1 MSKDNPGV
9 LHDATNSW
17 NGYNHQG
24 KIALYFAV
32 MEITKL
38 IRDGSDRKANEDL
51 LGAYFLEVEYT
62 EDFSIGRIE
71 PGGVL
76 CYDTIH
82 QVKDRQDTALSKYE
96 SAIQGLAVNMI
107 RHPEVKTAYLHVT
120 QKISTVDK
128 TKPFEDSVS
137 EMIKKTAWIDEQERA
152 AQKEEDSEKKKEKL
166 DWLAQVRAGL
176 PSIWQNPANLKKIL
190 KYPYEMPGDKTR
202 DYCPEEEA
210 KEYVQRSLRNFYSKH
225 DPDREYKISS
235 EFIDKSYQYLL
246 EKLNEHVVFRS
257 KHYSDKKVQR
267 HIQLSDLYG
276 WLVSDEIE
284 QMGEEYYLY
293 QIKEGYLNYVEYFC
307 SICVRGCCEMCPTDN
322 FMMWFRCM
330 KPRELKDFFLQTNPN
345 VPRSI
350 DIGQYPKF
358 LQESGI
364 RNPFWE
370 GLRKNIQKP
379 EKLNVHNAV
388 RYLGKDSRTYILT
401 TLTANIPDDED
412 DDDVFV
418 QEEAEREV
426 NMICTE
432 IYKNQNESE
441 QNLGGKCLISKNID
455 VESVQERALT
465 INPSDIFSD
474 NRSIAASAA
483 ISIVPGK
490 TFRRKYMRKEQE
502 EA

>member
-1 MSKDNPGV
+1 MSQDNPGI

-32 MEITKL
+32 KKITEL
-38 IRDGSDRKANEDL
+38 IQA
-51 LGAYFLEVEYT
+51 GADQKTNQAVLATHFLEVEYT
-62 EDFSIGRIE
+62 EDFSIGTIGA
-71 PGGVL
+71 GGEL
-76 CYDTIH
+76 RYQTIH
-82 QVKDRQDTALSKYE
+82 QVKDRQDTGLKAYE
-96 SAIQGLAVNMI
+96 SAIQGLAVNMV
-107 RHPEVKTAYLHVT
+107 RHPEVQNAYLHT
-120 QKISTVDK
+120 TRKLSDEKDK
-128 TKPFEDSVS
+128 TFSKSVRD
-137 EMIKKTAWIDEQERA
+137 MVQNTAWIGEQEIK
-152 AQKEEDSEKKKEKL
+152 AQKKKDPVKRQAAL
-166 DWLAQVRAGL
+166 DWLAKVRAEL
-176 PSIWQNPANLKKIL
+176 PTLWQKPGELDKIR
-190 KYPYEMPGDKTR
+190 KYPYEMPGGGTR
-202 DYCPEEEA
+202 DHCPNEEA
-210 KEYVQRSLRNFYSKH
+210 SEYLKKSLREFYGKH
-225 DPDREYKISS
+225 DPDRGYKQSS

-267 HIQLSDLYG
+267 HIPLSDLYS
-276 WLVSDEIE
+276 WLISDEIE
-284 QMGEEYYLY
+284 NMGEEYYLY
-293 QIKEGYLNYVEYFC
+293 QIKEGYLNYVEHFC
-307 SICVRGCCEMCPTDN
+307 SICVRSCCETCPTDN

-345 VPRSI
+345 VPGSI

-370 GLRKNIQKP
+370 GLRRNTQKP
-379 EKLNVHNAV
+379 EELQAHNDV

-401 TLTANIPDDED
+401 TLTANIPDEED

-432 IYKNQNESE
+432 IYKNQNELE
-441 QNLGGKCLISKNID
+441 RDLGGKCLISKNID
-455 VESVQERALT
+455 VESVRERALT

-474 NRSIAASAA
+474 SRSIAVSTA

-490 TFRRKYMRKEQE
+490 IFRKKYMRKEQE

>member
-32 MEITKL
+32 KEITKL

-128 TKPFEDSVS
+128 TKPFEDSVC

-235 EFIDKSYQYLL
+235 EFIAKSYQYLL

-257 KHYSDKKVQR
+257 KHYSNKKVQR
-267 HIQLSDLYG
+267 YILLSDLYG
-276 WLVSDEIE
+276 WLISDEIE
-284 QMGEEYYLY
+284 KMGDDYHLY
-293 QIKEGYLNYVEYFC
+293 HIKGGYLAYLNE
-307 SICVRGCCEMCPTDN
+307 CCERCKEEDEDHCEECRVPC
-322 FMMWFRCM
+322 FREMLRSM
-330 KPRELKDFFLQTNPN
+330 KPGALRSFVFQTNPD
-345 VPRSI
+345 VPSKIEEGNNHR
-350 DIGQYPKF
+350 F
-358 LQESGI
+358 LQDERI
-364 RNPFWE
+364 EDPFWL
-370 GLRKNIQKP
+370 GLRDIEDELVASPGCNT
-379 EKLNVHNAV
+379 A
-388 RYLGKDSRTYILT
+388 RYTGADHRVYLLT
-401 TLTANIPDDED
+401 TLAKRLRAGRNEIS
-412 DDDVFV
+412 
-418 QEEAEREV
+418 
-426 NMICTE
+426 NICTE
-432 IYKNQNESE
+432 IRRNRTER
-441 QNLGGKCLISKNID
+441 NLQFEGECLISRNID
-455 VESVQERALT
+455 VESVQKSALS
-465 INPSDIFSD
+465 IKPSDICADSR
-474 NRSIAASAA
+474 NITASRK
-483 ISIVPGK
+483 ISIVSLDN
-490 TFRRKYMRKEQE
+490 FREEYMRKENE
-502 EA
+502 ES

>member
-1 MSKDNPGV
+1 MSQDNPGI

-32 MEITKL
+32 KKITEL
-38 IRDGSDRKANEDL
+38 IQA
-51 LGAYFLEVEYT
+51 GADQKTNQAVLATHFLEVEYT
-62 EDFSIGRIE
+62 EDFSIGTIGA
-71 PGGVL
+71 GGEL
-76 CYDTIH
+76 RYQTIH
-82 QVKDRQDTALSKYE
+82 QVKDRKDTTLNSYK
-96 SAIQGLAVNMI
+96 SAIQGLAVNMV
-107 RHPEVKTAYLHVT
+107 RHPEIEAAYLHTTKKVSDEKDKAFEESVRDMIKDT
-120 QKISTVDK
+120 SWIPEQKIKAEAKRDQ
-128 TKPFEDSVS
+128 
-137 EMIKKTAWIDEQERA
+137 KKRQE
-152 AQKEEDSEKKKEKL
+152 EL
-166 DWLAQVRAGL
+166 DWLAKVENDL
-176 PSIWQNPANLKKIL
+176 PGIWQDAQKLGKIQ
-190 KYPYEMPGDKTR
+190 KYSYETEGKDPKYFCTK
-202 DYCPEEEA
+202 EEA
-210 KEYVQRSLRNFYSKH
+210 REYLQKSLRGFYDKH
-225 DPDREYKISS
+225 DPDRDYKQSS

-246 EKLNEHVVFRS
+246 EQLNEHVVFRS

-267 HIQLSDLYG
+267 HIPLSDLYS
-276 WLVSDEIE
+276 WLISDEIE
-284 QMGEEYYLY
+284 NMGEEYYLY
-293 QIKEGYLNYVEYFC
+293 QIKEGYLNYVEHFC
-307 SICVRGCCEMCPTDN
+307 SICVRSCCETCPTDN

-345 VPRSI
+345 VPGSI

-370 GLRKNIQKP
+370 GLRRNTQKP
-379 EKLNVHNAV
+379 EELQAHNDV

-401 TLTANIPDDED
+401 TLTANIPDEED

-432 IYKNQNESE
+432 IYKNQNELE
-441 QNLGGKCLISKNID
+441 RDLGGKCLISKNID
-455 VESVQERALT
+455 VESVRERALT

-474 NRSIAASAA
+474 SRSIAVSTA

-490 TFRRKYMRKEQE
+490 IFRKKYMRKEQE

>member
-32 MEITKL
+32 REITKL
-38 IRDGSDRKANEDL
+38 IRDGSDRKANEAL

-76 CYDTIH
+76 YYDTIH

-128 TKPFEDSVS
+128 AKPFEDSVC

-152 AQKEEDSEKKKEKL
+152 AQKEEDPKKKKEKL
-166 DWLAQVRAGL
+166 DWLTQVRAGL
-176 PSIWQNPANLKKIL
+176 PSIWQDPEKLKKIL

-210 KEYVQRSLRNFYSKH
+210 REYVQRSLRNFYGKH

-257 KHYSDKKVQR
+257 KHYSNKKVQR
-267 HIQLSDLYG
+267 YILLSDLYG
-276 WLVSDEIE
+276 WLISDEIE
-284 QMGEEYYLY
+284 KMGDDYHLY
-293 QIKEGYLNYVEYFC
+293 HIKGGYLAYLNE
-307 SICVRGCCEMCPTDN
+307 CCGRCKEEGEDHCEECHVPFFREML
-322 FMMWFRCM
+322 RSM
-330 KPRELKDFFLQTNPN
+330 KPDALRSFVFQTNPD
-345 VPRSI
+345 VPSKIEEGNNHR
-350 DIGQYPKF
+350 F
-358 LQESGI
+358 LQDERI
-364 RNPFWE
+364 EDPFWL
-370 GLRKNIQKP
+370 GLRDIEDELAESPGCNT
-379 EKLNVHNAV
+379 A
-388 RYLGKDSRTYILT
+388 RYTGADHRVYLLT
-401 TLTANIPDDED
+401 TLAKRLRAGRNEIS
-412 DDDVFV
+412 
-418 QEEAEREV
+418 
-426 NMICTE
+426 NICTE
-432 IYKNQNESE
+432 IQRNRTDR
-441 QNLGGKCLISKNID
+441 NLQFEGDCLISRNID
-455 VESVQERALT
+455 VESVQKSALS
-465 INPSDIFSD
+465 IKPSDICADSR
-474 NRSIAASAA
+474 NITASRQ
-483 ISIVPGK
+483 ISIVSLDN
-490 TFRRKYMRKEQE
+490 FREEYMRKENE
-502 EA
+502 ES

>member
-1 MSKDNPGV
+1 MSQDNPGV

-32 MEITKL
+32 KEITKL
-38 IRDGSDRKANEDL
+38 IPDGSDKDANEAL
-51 LGAYFLEVEYT
+51 LGAHFLEVEYT
-62 EDFSIGRIE
+62 EDFSIGTIGA
-71 PGGVL
+71 GGEL
-76 CYDTIH
+76 RYQTIH

-107 RHPEVKTAYLHVT
+107 RHPEVETAYLHVT
-120 QKISTVDK
+120 QKVSTVKKD
-128 TKPFEDSVS
+128 KPFEDSVS
-137 EMIKKTAWIDEQERA
+137 EMLQKTDWLEAKERE
-152 AQKEEDSEKKKEKL
+152 AQKIEDQAQKQEEL
-166 DWLAQVRAGL
+166 DWLEKVRAGL
-176 PSIWQNPANLKKIL
+176 PAIWQEQEKLKKIQ
-190 KYPYEMPGDKTR
+190 KYPYETDGEEKKYFCTK
-202 DYCPEEEA
+202 EEA
-210 KEYVQRSLRNFYSKH
+210 REYLQKSLRGFYDKH
-225 DPDREYKISS
+225 DPDRDYKQSS

-246 EKLNEHVVFRS
+246 EQLNEHVVFRS

-267 HIQLSDLYG
+267 HIPLSDLYS
-276 WLVSDEIE
+276 WLISDEIE
-284 QMGEEYYLY
+284 NMGEEYYLY
-293 QIKEGYLNYVEYFC
+293 QIKEGYLNYVEHFC
-307 SICVRGCCEMCPTDN
+307 SICVRSCCETCPTDN

-345 VPRSI
+345 VPGSI

-370 GLRKNIQKP
+370 GLRRNTQKP
-379 EKLNVHNAV
+379 EELQAHNDV

-401 TLTANIPDDED
+401 TLTANIPDEED

-432 IYKNQNESE
+432 IYKNQNELE
-441 QNLGGKCLISKNID
+441 RDLGGKCLISKNID
-455 VESVQERALT
+455 VGSVRERALT

-474 NRSIAASAA
+474 SRSIAVSTA

-490 TFRRKYMRKEQE
+490 TFRKKYMRKEQE

>member
-1 MSKDNPGV
+1 MSQDNPGV

-32 MEITKL
+32 KEITAL
-38 IRDGSDRKANEDL
+38 IPDGSDKNANGAL
-51 LGAYFLEVEYT
+51 LGKHFLEVEYT

-76 CYDTIH
+76 RYDTIH
-82 QVKDRQDTALSKYE
+82 QVKDRKDTGLKAYE
-96 SAIQGLAVNMI
+96 SAIQGLAVNMV
-107 RHPEVKTAYLHVT
+107 RHPEVQNAYLHT
-120 QKISTVDK
+120 TRELSDEKGK
-128 TKPFEDSVS
+128 TFAESVRD
-137 EMIKKTAWIDEQERA
+137 MVQNTAWIGEQEIK
-152 AQKEEDSEKKKEKL
+152 AQKKKDPVKRQEEL
-166 DWLAQVRAGL
+166 DWLAKVRAEL
-176 PSIWQNPANLKKIL
+176 PALWQKPGELDKIR
-190 KYPYEMPGDKTR
+190 KYPYEMPSGGTR
-202 DYCPEEEA
+202 DYCS
-210 KEYVQRSLRNFYSKH
+210 KEDAREYLKKSLREFYGKH
-225 DPDREYKISS
+225 NPDRDYKQSK
-235 EFIDKSYQYLL
+235 EFVGKSYQYLL

-267 HIQLSDLYG
+267 HLPLSDLYG
-276 WLVSDEIE
+276 WLVSDGIE
-284 QMGEEYYLY
+284 NMGEEYYLY

-307 SICVRGCCEMCPTDN
+307 RICMRDCCETCPTDN
-322 FMMWFRCM
+322 FMMWFRSM
-330 KPRELKDFFLQTNPN
+330 KPRELKEFFLQTNPN
-345 VPRSI
+345 VPGSI

-370 GLRKNIQKP
+370 GLRRNTQKP
-379 EKLNVHNAV
+379 EELQVHNDV

-401 TLTANIPDDED
+401 TLAANIPDDED
-412 DDDVFV
+412 DDDVFA

-432 IYKNQNESE
+432 IYKNQNELE
-441 QNLGGKCLISKNID
+441 RDLGGKCLISKNID

-474 NRSIAASAA
+474 SRSIAASAA

-490 TFRRKYMRKEQE
+490 TFRKKYMRKEQE
-502 EA
+502 EV